1 MYTVAL
7 NQVIQLMKCLEE
19 QSDSNLYK
27 VVLKQLNLQYL
38 RRMLASNAAVVIPT
52 DCCYEEVEEVE
63 KKELERLN
71 TCLVHCFQQID

>member
-1 MYTVAL
+1 M
-7 NQVIQLMKCLEE
+7 
-19 QSDSNLYK
+19 
-27 VVLKQLNLQYL
+27 VLKLLNLQYL
-38 RRMLASNAAVVIPT
+38 RRMLASNAAVVIPI